1 MSKAAD
7 AEKRLLDET
16 IKAFKN
22 LIKSTD
28 QLSGAQLS
36 GFSGLSKAILQ
47 HSQSDVETRRR
58 MVNTTKETNLG
69 HAILITKE
77 KMKKADEKLV
87 RLRHVLNKDADDSHG
102 EQVRRNIML
111 RHKFDD
117 VGSSMNFLT
126 NSIKGNFGF
135 QAAIGRMTKGV
146 IKGTATFDSLQEHS
160 QILEKAKKD
169 LSNVDDGSGS
179 KKDKQV
185 QKNSLNKKIEDLEKV
200 IKDLKAGIGGGEKS
214 KGLFGTLSKMGKF
227 FEKKALPIGL
237 GIGVAGVL
245 MSVIVKSLSASPLFA
260 QMMKMMKFAVTLVLM
275 PLGTF
280 FGALLR
286 PILVML
292 LRKFIVPMYSTWMP
306 IAMKVGGQIGNW
318 VTGMS
323 WENIYNT
330 LRAAITGSG
339 LPTYDPI
346 TGEEEPINKVNKT
359 TDENDFGAISNPDY
373 DPLDPNSGANATDKF
388 QPKDGSDYDTSGNQ
402 GTIHVPKYIPDGLG
416 GMKIN
421 PEWERP
427 SDDPSLS
434 TQGGVNMT
442 PTNGGGGASEIDKIP
457 TLEEVEAAIKI
468 AVAPND
474 NSSARA
480 IIEAAQ
486 EQARLDNEQRT
497 ADNEAFFSDEA
508 AKSSKVE
515 DKTQL
520 QKYQDSLKILGTF
533 GQGGHQGGARDM
545 MKQNIGGIGE
555 QAGKTWQ
562 DYIPAAD
569 GFNGMVNKPTM
580 FLAGEAGSEHVSI
593 TPSGGSSGGGITVNI
608 QNMNGSDNDLR
619 KLKQT
624 ILEVI
629 QQSSANRGRL

>member
-1 MSKAAD
+1 
-7 AEKRLLDET
+7 
-16 IKAFKN
+16 
-22 LIKSTD
+22 
-28 QLSGAQLS
+28 
-36 GFSGLSKAILQ
+36 
-47 HSQSDVETRRR
+47 
-58 MVNTTKETNLG
+58 
-69 HAILITKE
+69 
-77 KMKKADEKLV
+77 
-87 RLRHVLNKDADDSHG
+87 
-102 EQVRRNIML
+102 
-111 RHKFDD
+111 
-117 VGSSMNFLT
+117 
-126 NSIKGNFGF
+126 
-135 QAAIGRMTKGV
+135 
-146 IKGTATFDSLQEHS
+146 
-160 QILEKAKKD
+160 
-169 LSNVDDGSGS
+169 
-179 KKDKQV
+179 
-185 QKNSLNKKIEDLEKV
+185 
-200 IKDLKAGIGGGEKS
+200 
-214 KGLFGTLSKMGKF
+214 
-227 FEKKALPIGL
+227 
-237 GIGVAGVL
+237 
-245 MSVIVKSLSASPLFA
+245 
-260 QMMKMMKFAVTLVLM
+260 
-275 PLGTF
+275 
-280 FGALLR
+280 
-286 PILVML
+286 
-292 LRKFIVPMYSTWMP
+292 MP

-580 FLAGEAGSEHVSI
+580 FLAGEAGSEHVNI
-593 TPSGGSSGGGITVNI
+593 TPSGGSGGGITVNI
-608 QNMNGSDNDLR
+608 GTMNGSDNDLR
-619 KLKQT
+619 KLKKT